1 MSQKNIT
8 EELKCIPANV
18 GYNDYPKTLCTSIN
32 DVICHG
38 IPSDKEIL
46 KDGDIVNIDITV
58 IVDGWHGD
66 TSKMFLIGKSQPHV
80 KRLVD
85 ITRECM
91 FKGIEVCK
99 PGAFTGD
106 IGYAIQTHAEKNHY
120 SVVKNYCGHGIG
132 KIYHEDPQITHF
144 GNKGE
149 GIKLEEG
156 MVFTIEPMINLGS
169 HKTKLLKDGWT
180 VVTEDGKLSAQWE
193 HTIAITEHGY
203 EILTLREEEK

>member
-1 MSQKNIT
+1 MLYIIIINQNIRIVKLGSKDPECLT
-8 EELKCIPANV
+8 TTDEEGQIIASL
-18 GYNDYPKTLCTSIN
+18 
-32 DVICHG
+32 
-38 IPSDKEIL
+38 
-46 KDGDIVNIDITV
+46 DGDEAF
-58 IVDGWHGD
+58 DGYWKRD
-66 TSKMFLIGKSQPHV
+66 DANEKS
-80 KRLVD
+80 
-85 ITRECM
+85 IYE
-91 FKGIEVCK
+91 GWY
-99 PGAFTGD
+99 FTGD

-193 HTIAITEHGY
+193 HTIAITEQGY